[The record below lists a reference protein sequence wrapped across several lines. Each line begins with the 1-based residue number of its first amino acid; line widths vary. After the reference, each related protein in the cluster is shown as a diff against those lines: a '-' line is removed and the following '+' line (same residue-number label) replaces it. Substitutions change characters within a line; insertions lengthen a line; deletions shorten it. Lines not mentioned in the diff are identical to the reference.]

1 MLRIRRIP
9 FLSALAARRAEEVPR
24 LTCRPA
30 PVLGLALMVAALGC
44 REDAQSPTAPGPEPA
59 SLDIG
64 VAQALTFA
72 RVSTGGS
79 HSCGVTTDHRAYC
92 WGDNLHGQLGNGTSG
107 SGDHPRP
114 IAVAGGLRFLLVD
127 AGATHTCGV
136 TTDNRAYCWGDNSRG
151 SLGLGSDT
159 GPELCPDVG
168 IPCST
173 IPVAVAGG
181 RLFRQVSA
189 STWYTCGVNL
199 ADRVLC
205 WGTGDGLADYPFL
218 PQVVGDGLRFRQ
230 VSAKGTHICGVTTH
244 SRAYCWGDNTVG
256 QLGDGTQIG
265 KRQPVPVVGGLL
277 FRQVRVGGGHTCG
290 VTTNDRTFCWGS
302 NSRGQ
307 LGIGTAELE
316 PHLRP
321 VRVAGGIEFR
331 RVEASGQ
338 NTCGLTAENLVYCWG
353 RNRGQFGN
361 GTTTRAL
368 LPVRAADGRRFRQL
382 GMSGAHVCGVNPF
395 DRAFCWGLNG
405 NGQLGDGTTTQR
417 LTPARVVGP
426 T

>member
-1 MLRIRRIP
+1 MTYTDFRVVQLTRRLAP
-9 FLSALAARRAEEVPR
+9 ALI
-24 LTCRPA
+24 
-30 PVLGLALMVAALGC
+30 VAALGC
-44 REDAQSPTAPGPEPA
+44 REDAQSPTALGPEPA

-64 VAQALTFA
+64 TAQALAFA

-79 HSCGVTTDHRAYC
+79 HSCGVTTDNRAFC
-92 WGDNLHGQLGNGTSG
+92 WGANLHGQLGNGTSDG
-107 SGDHPRP
+107 VDHPRP

-136 TTDNRAYCWGDNSRG
+136 STDNRAYCWGDNSRG

-159 GPELCPDVG
+159 GPEICPDVE

-173 IPVAVAGG
+173 LPVGVAGG

-199 ADRVLC
+199 ADRVFC
-205 WGTGDGLADYPFL
+205 WGTGDGLANYPFL
-218 PQVVGDGLRFRQ
+218 PQRVGDGLRFRQ
-230 VSAKGTHICGVTTH
+230 VSAKVHHICGVTTD
-244 SRAYCWGDNTVG
+244 SRAYCWGDNTAG
-256 QLGDGTQIG
+256 QLGDGTEVS
-265 KRQPVPVVGGLL
+265 KPQPVPVVGGLL
-277 FRQVRVGGGHTCG
+277 FRQVSVGGDLTCG
-290 VTTNDRTFCWGS
+290 VTTNDRTFCWGT
-302 NSRGQ
+302 NRRGQ
-307 LGIGTAELE
+307 LGIGTADPE
-316 PHLRP
+316 PHPRP

-353 RNRGQFGN
+353 DNRVGQFGD
-361 GTTTRAL
+361 GTTTKAL
-368 LPVRAADGRRFRQL
+368 LPVPAAGERRFRQL
-382 GMSGAHVCGVNPF
+382 GMSGASACGVNPF

-405 NGQLGDGTTTQR
+405 SGQLGDGTTTQR
-417 LTPARVVGP
+417 LSPVRVVGP